1 MSANFSFHHSSYSR
15 KPRNHYSLKDR
26 FVFILAFFTGWRPN
40 GSSDEAKVFG
50 AVRRGLSETVDCRV
64 FNFFVVK
71 CYSSTQDSV
80 LKKERIIDL
89 PPKHDDSFST
99 WLDLAILRLCILSPK
114 IAVFGTLV
122 VWWHE
127 PKTHSNYSPS
137 VRPIYKHLPIL
148 PGECCRQ
155 ILRHREIVL
164 TLFFIP
170 GKQRS
175 LDDCDVIRKSECGS
189 PTAFRRQPESDRRRP
204 GIKNIVTTNSRSLK
218 IRHRHSPRRNGR
230 CLYMRIGPMSPHH
243 ERAINLDLGR

>member
-1 MSANFSFHHSSYSR
+1 MGC
-15 KPRNHYSLKDR
+15 
-26 FVFILAFFTGWRPN
+26 FITGWRPN

-89 PPKHDDSFST
+89 PPKYDDSFST

-122 VWWHE
+122 VWWHQ

-155 ILRHREIVL
+155 ILSHREIVL

-175 LDDCDVIRKSECGS
+175 LEGCWRHQKIWMW
-189 PTAFRRQPESDRRRP
+189 QSDR
-204 GIKNIVTTNSRSLK
+204 IQAAA
-218 IRHRHSPRRNGR
+218 
-230 CLYMRIGPMSPHH
+230 RIGQAPAGYKKYCDHKLPMS
-243 ERAINLDLGR
+243 